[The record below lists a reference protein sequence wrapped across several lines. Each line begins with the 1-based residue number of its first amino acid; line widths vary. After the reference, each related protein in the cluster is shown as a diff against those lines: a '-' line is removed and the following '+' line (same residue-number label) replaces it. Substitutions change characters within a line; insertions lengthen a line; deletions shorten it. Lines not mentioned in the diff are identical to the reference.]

1 MRKATLVMATL
12 VAFLLSGPAF
22 SAKKTINVPTMP
34 SMTGGTATSVG
45 GTLNIFGPAITG
57 EFIPAPTSKGISIVP
72 KAGIPVSKIG
82 GMAKGMMKGG
92 AAGMAMG
99 YMFDEMMDGLDWV
112 MHDGAMVK
120 KKEGAAVPT
129 GQGEYQWFDGYGGY
143 HSNPAEACSSY
154 AAKNVV
160 AEFGGRPTRNAVA
173 TRLNNDVFSC
183 TYEAYQSWDNRWATV
198 PTFYVGRI
206 GNGCPSGSVYSPSTG
221 ACKSNTPVLVPLDDA
236 DWDVLDGFVQGKDGV
251 WQRDLATAMCG
262 TSLACWSSLGPE
274 RQLTGPSTVSGVP
287 STSTTTSPNGSSTTT
302 TKTPTTTITYGDN
315 WYDYKTVITTTVT
328 NNGTGETTTTTDD
341 TDYAM
346 PVPPDIFGPANGG
359 IADIRDQIP
368 KETSSISPIPYMPWW
383 SFSQSCEEIDITI
396 PVYGTFRTKNCP
408 IYAQY
413 IWPVLYFFFAV
424 FTWLHCWQVW
434 RGTVLR
440 VRAS

>member
-112 MHDGAMVK
+112 MHDGSVVK
-120 KKEGAAVPT
+120 KLPPDASPVPVNP
-129 GQGEYQWFDGYGGY
+129 GQGEYNYGGY
-143 HSNPAEACSSY
+143 SSPAGYCSSWTQ
-154 AAKNVV
+154 AMGKDNNW
-160 AEFGGRPTRNAVA
+160 EITDTAVA
-173 TRLNNDVFSC
+173 QVGLMQYDCRFSVVQNGVARPYPYTHIVTRSGDH
-183 TYEAYQSWDNRWATV
+183 
-198 PTFYVGRI
+198 
-206 GNGCPSGSVYSPSTG
+206 CPSGSSYSTAIAGCWSGLP
-221 ACKSNTPVLVPLDDA
+221 AYAPLTDSDY
-236 DWDVLDGFVQGKDGV
+236 DTLDGFIKGKDGV

-262 TSLACWSSLGPE
+262 TSLACWSDLSPE
-274 RQLTGPSTVSGVP
+274 RQLTGPSTVTGVP
-287 STSTTTSPNGSSTTT
+287 STVTTTSPSGSSTTT

-341 TDYAM
+341 TDYSM

-396 PVYGTFRTKNCP
+396 PVYGTFRTRNCP